1 MREMS
6 VTVYSFAELSDD
18 AQERALNAFRYIE
31 VEHDWY
37 EYPYDTIRT
46 AGKLI
51 GLDIGDIHFDTDLY
65 CIFNASYEYVRG
77 ASAAIRRE
85 FSWADVRKEF
95 SWADDLCKVAKDLQ
109 DLQKR
114 HFYSL
119 SCAVTEG
126 RTMNRYRCFRFG
138 EDYECEDLEGIID
151 DFAHWARILLRD
163 AYEYLTSDEAVKE
176 AIEANEYEFTENGKL
191 V

>member
-1 MREMS
+1 MREI
-6 VTVYSFAELSDD
+6 TVKVYAFAELSEK
-18 AQERALNAFRYIE
+18 AQERALNEFRDIN
-31 VEHDWY
+31 VDFPWWWSTF
-37 EYPYDTIRT
+37 DTIRT

-51 GLDIGDIHFDTDLY
+51 GLDIDRIYFDTDLY
-65 CIFNASYEYVRG
+65 CIFNADYEYVRG
-77 ASAAIRRE
+77 AAKA
-85 FSWADVRKEF
+85 VRKEF

-119 SCAVTEG
+119 SCAVTKG
-126 RTMNRYRCFRFG
+126 RSMNYYRCFRFG
-138 EDYECEDLEGIID
+138 EDYECDDLGDILD

-163 AYEYLTSDEAVKE
+163 EYKYLTSDEAVKE
-176 AIEANEYEFTENGKL
+176 VIEANEYEFDEAGKL

>member
-1 MREMS
+1 MREMN
-6 VTVYSFAELSDD
+6 VTVYSFDELSEA

-46 AGKLI
+46 AGKII
-51 GLDIGDIHFDTDLY
+51 GLDIDRIYFDTDLY

-77 ASAAIRRE
+77 AAKAVHSEFPSATDLH
-85 FSWADVRKEF
+85 DVARK
-95 SWADDLCKVAKDLQ
+95 LQ
-109 DLQKR
+109 ALQKR

-119 SCAVTEG
+119 SCNVSSQ
-126 RTMNRYRCFRFG
+126 RVSNSYRCFRFG
-138 EDYECEDLEGIID
+138 EDYECEDLGGIIN